1 MPSRSLFK
9 RLDLRLKEINPDFL
23 LIYFQILL
31 ANIKSSCIF
40 ALAISNDSKT
50 K

>member
-1 MPSRSLFK
+1 MSLFK
-9 RLDLRLKEINPDFL
+9 ILYLRLKENKCDFL

-40 ALAISNDSKT
+40 ALAISNDSTT